1 MEQLKI
7 VYRSPAELK
16 PSPRNARTH
25 SEKQV
30 QQILRSI
37 QSFGFSSPVLVG
49 LDCTILCGHGRVK
62 AALKL
67 GLKSIPT
74 VELGHL
80 SETQR
85 RAFMIADNR
94 IAELAEWDEE
104 LLACELSGL
113 LNLDCDFE
121 ISDTGFDLPEI
132 DILIETLNKPASKQD
147 DADRMIGLDEVPAI
161 ARLGDLWL
169 LGKHRLL
176 CGDALDPLSYAI
188 LLDGERAQLVFTDPP
203 YNVRVKGHVS
213 GLGRNKHREFAMA
226 SGEMTDDAFTQFLE
240 EACLRMVDASL
251 DGSLHFICIDWRH
264 LEHLL
269 AAGKTPYSELKNLC
283 CWVKSH
289 GGMGSLYRSQHEF
302 VALFKAG
309 DRPHVNNVSL
319 GRHGRNRTNVWSYPG
334 MNSFQSGRAEKLAMH
349 PTVKPVA
356 LVADAMLDCSER
368 GGLVLDP
375 FGGSG
380 TTLIAAQRTGRRGA
394 AIEID
399 PRYVDVAL
407 RRFCD
412 VTGIEPVNAW
422 TGATV
427 NRRSSTRKAA

>member
-7 VYRSPAELK
+7 IYRNPAELK
-16 PSPRNARTH
+16 PSARNARTH
-25 SEKQV
+25 SEKQI

-37 QSFGFSSPVLVG
+37 QSFGFSSPVLIG
-49 LDCTILCGHGRVK
+49 LDLTILCGHGRVE
-62 AALKL
+62 AAVKL

-74 VELGHL
+74 IELGHL
-80 SETQR
+80 SEAQR

-94 IAELAEWDEE
+94 IAERSEWDEE
-104 LLACELSGL
+104 LLARELSEL
-113 LNLDCDFE
+113 LDLDYSFE

-132 DILIETLNKPASKQD
+132 DIIIETLNKPASEPD
-147 DADRMIGLDEVPAI
+147 EADRIISLDEVPAM
-161 ARLGDLWL
+161 ARPGDLWL
-169 LGKHRLL
+169 LGKHRLF
-176 CGDALDPLSYAI
+176 CGDALDPLSYAV
-188 LLDGERAQLVFTDPP
+188 LLDGERAQMIFTDPP
-203 YNVRVKGHVS
+203 YNVKVRGHVS
-213 GLGRNKHREFAMA
+213 GLGKAKHPEFAMA
-226 SGEMTDDAFTQFLE
+226 SGEMSNDDFTQFLTT
-240 EACLRMVDASL
+240 ACLRMAEASI

-264 LEHLL
+264 LEHLI
-269 AAGKTPYSELKNLC
+269 AAGKMAYSELKNLC
-283 CWVKSH
+283 CWVKSQ
-289 GGMGSLYRSQHEF
+289 GGMGSLYRSQHEL

-309 DRPHVNNVSL
+309 NRPHVNNVSL

-334 MNSFQSGRAEKLAMH
+334 MNSFQSARAEKLAMH
-349 PTVKPVA
+349 PTMKPVA
-356 LVADAMLDCSER
+356 LISDAMLDCSDR

-380 TTLIAAQRTGRRGA
+380 TTLIAAQRAGRRGA

-399 PRYVDVAL
+399 PRYVDVTL

-427 NRRSSTRKAA
+427 NRRSPASKAA